1 MLDLVPSWFSKS
13 CRRYALRMKE
23 SYRDVI
29 GRKLALALTLESS
42 SLEAKSF
49 VKELAKT
56 ILGTFFV
63 EPLIKCTVH
72 TVVFPGP
79 MPFHNC

>member
-1 MLDLVPSWFSKS
+1 MTL
-13 CRRYALRMKE
+13 
-23 SYRDVI
+23 I
-29 GRKLALALTLESS
+29 GRKLVLALKLESS
-42 SLEAKSF
+42 NLEAKSF
-49 VKELAKT
+49 VKELARN

-72 TVVFPGP
+72 TVVFPGS